1 MQVLS
6 LSGIRM
12 MLRLPALWNNR
23 LYRESELQKWF
34 AMQCLLCSQQN
45 STRQVLELLAFLVLG
60 KVGSDAD
67 IGPGPW
73 STYIHIYIYIYIHI
87 HIYIY
92 IYIYIHVYTCVY
104 MCVYIYIY
112 VYTHDRI

>member
-34 AMQCLLCSQQN
+34 AMLCLLCSQQN

-73 STYIHIYIYIYIHI
+73 STYIHIYIYTYIYIYIHI
-87 HIYIY
+87 HIYI
-92 IYIYIHVYTCVY
+92 CVY
-104 MCVYIYIY
+104 MCIHVCIYICI
-112 VYTHDRI
+112 YT